1 MKNILLYILLL
12 LTLTTCS
19 KQSQDSTF
27 SRKPVAGFVIN
38 NENCKSPCVIAF
50 INTSRITDDT
60 KYIWEFGDGDS
71 SRLENPFHQYETGG
85 VYNVQ
90 LTAQNKTGFSIATSK
105 VTIQSDLPLGF
116 FNLCRIDRVTYVKLP
131 PTKPDGKPWDDLPNS
146 SALPDLQ
153 WLVRDTTRTYIRGQ
167 ELSELVNFDQKLLP
181 FTVPREGLSGAM
193 RQFGQIYTLVVQD
206 ADESG
211 PEIIG
216 SFKFRPLDHF
226 PPQTDKATAPSAS
239 QTQHTFKSD
248 DGLLELRVTFTWQ

>member
-12 LTLTTCS
+12 LTFTSCS
-19 KQSQDSTF
+19 KLSQDSTF
-27 SRKPVAGFVIN
+27 SRKPVASFVIN
-38 NENCKSPCVIAF
+38 NDNCKAPCIIGF
-50 INTSRITDDT
+50 YNTSRITDDT

-71 SRLENPFHQYETGG
+71 SRLENPFHQYEAGG

-90 LTAQNKTGFSIATSK
+90 LTAENKAGFSIATSK

-116 FNLCRIDRVTYVKLP
+116 FSLCRIDRVTYVKLP
-131 PTKPDGKPWDDLPNS
+131 ATKPDGKPWDDLPNS

-153 WLVRDTTRTYIRGQ
+153 WLVRDTNRTFIRSQ

-181 FTVPREGLSGAM
+181 FTVPREGLSGSL
-193 RQFGQIYTLVVQD
+193 RVFNQLYTLVVQD
-206 ADESG
+206 ADENG

-226 PPQTDKATAPSAS
+226 PAQIDKATAPSAL
-239 QTQHTFKSD
+239 QTKHTFKSA
-248 DGLLELRVTFTWQ
+248 DGLLELQVTFTWQ